1 MGASF
6 RNIGEIE
13 NLAGCDKLTISPDL
27 LSELAADEGELPRLL
42 TPTNNTVEG
51 DKIII
56 NEASFRWAMNEDP
69 MATEKLADGVR
80 RFAADQRLLEQQLKE
95 LL

>member
-1 MGASF
+1 M
-6 RNIGEIE
+6 
-13 NLAGCDKLTISPDL
+13 
-27 LSELAADEGELPRLL
+27 LSEVLGIVDSLEATILESKKLPFS
-42 TPTNNTVEG
+42 